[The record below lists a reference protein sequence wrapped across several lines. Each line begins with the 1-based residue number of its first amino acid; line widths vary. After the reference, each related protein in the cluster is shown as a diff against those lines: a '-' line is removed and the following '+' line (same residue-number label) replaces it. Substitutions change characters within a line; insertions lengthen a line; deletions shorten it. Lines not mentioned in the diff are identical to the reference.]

1 MMRIAVCLVTV
12 CEKVQLKRVRERL
25 EQRNATCES
34 YEAQL
39 QRVQEQMLEELDEKD
54 QELVRLREECSKA
67 RAGVSRERK
76 AKEELRR
83 NMEQACEQFK
93 AQVEGF
99 QSGLH
104 AEQSKLKSLRE
115 QYTQS
120 KHEAQRDLARF
131 SDERVSLFSQIS
143 SAQEEYDCLKVVQAE
158 EKERYLEGLRAVS
171 QERTMAEDN
180 VAALQ
185 VRLTEVEREKQESN
199 LNVQLEAAR
208 RQIAALELVKAELE
222 QEHKMKEQAVAARSD
237 VEEKSRSFIAEQHQ
251 RLEVEAAARHGAEQ
265 QVRELQRQVASLRS
279 QLNTSQENQKD
290 FVELSQ
296 ALQMKLAKIEEEQK
310 LNTASNPS

>member
-1 MMRIAVCLVTV
+1 
-12 CEKVQLKRVRERL
+12 
-25 EQRNATCES
+25 
-34 YEAQL
+34 
-39 QRVQEQMLEELDEKD
+39 
-54 QELVRLREECSKA
+54 
-67 RAGVSRERK
+67 
-76 AKEELRR
+76 
-83 NMEQACEQFK
+83 
-93 AQVEGF
+93 
-99 QSGLH
+99 
-104 AEQSKLKSLRE
+104 
-115 QYTQS
+115 
-120 KHEAQRDLARF
+120 
-131 SDERVSLFSQIS
+131 
-143 SAQEEYDCLKVVQAE
+143 
-158 EKERYLEGLRAVS
+158 
-171 QERTMAEDN
+171 MAEDN

>member
-1 MMRIAVCLVTV
+1 VKAELEQEHKMKEQAVAARSDVEEKSRSFIA
-12 CEKVQLKRVRERL
+12 EQHQRL
-25 EQRNATCES
+25 E
-34 YEAQL
+34 
-39 QRVQEQMLEELDEKD
+39 V
-54 QELVRLREECSKA
+54 
-67 RAGVSRERK
+67 
-76 AKEELRR
+76 
-83 NMEQACEQFK
+83 
-93 AQVEGF
+93 
-99 QSGLH
+99 
-104 AEQSKLKSLRE
+104 
-115 QYTQS
+115 
-120 KHEAQRDLARF
+120 
-131 SDERVSLFSQIS
+131 
-143 SAQEEYDCLKVVQAE
+143 
-158 EKERYLEGLRAVS
+158 
-171 QERTMAEDN
+171 
-180 VAALQ
+180 
-185 VRLTEVEREKQESN
+185 
-199 LNVQLEAAR
+199 EAAR